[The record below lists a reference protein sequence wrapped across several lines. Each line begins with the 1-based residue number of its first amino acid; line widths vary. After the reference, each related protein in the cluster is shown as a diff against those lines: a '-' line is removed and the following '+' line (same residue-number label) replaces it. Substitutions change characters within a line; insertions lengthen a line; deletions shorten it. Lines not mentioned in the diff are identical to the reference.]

1 MDTPPQRSKE
11 RCTLRYS
18 MSKSYNPSSEEL
30 WGMIHLLAERA
41 DNFLPSYENDLS
53 LHTLQ
58 FNFFLQQW
66 LQVANLTGSELVDGS
81 ALHIV
86 RQFRKVVLCHRLAFL
101 HKNIYYFFSYFL
113 ANISKPLFRGLV
125 PPHLVDRLAQS
136 NIEPRSIS
144 DAIRQAD
151 SRYPVI
157 SSHFYQTD

>member
-58 FNFFLQQW
+58 FDFFLQQW
-66 LQVANLTGSELVDGS
+66 LQVANLTDSELVDDS

-101 HKNIYYFFSYFL
+101 HKNICHVFTSFLIFWLKNKRNHFSEDQFL
-113 ANISKPLFRGLV
+113 RIWWTVQLSPIQNHVLF
-125 PPHLVDRLAQS
+125 PTP
-136 NIEPRSIS
+136 S
-144 DAIRQAD
+144 DKQIAATR
-151 SRYPVI
+151 
-157 SSHFYQTD
+157 